1 MKSLICI
8 LAAGLLSTLAMA
20 DDKPAQPSTS
30 NNNTPVV
37 HVDKQSDNKDKNQ
50 SQNASSERAS
60 TVEEQHRHSCPASS
74 DNNDRSHWPSMPSG
88 YY

>member
-8 LAAGLLSTLAMA
+8 LGVGLLSTIAMA
-20 DDKPAQPSTS
+20 DDKPAQPNTS

-37 HVDKQSDNKDKNQ
+37 HVNKQNDNKDKNR
-50 SQNASSERAS
+50 SQDVSSERTS
-60 TVEEQHRHSCPASS
+60 TINEQHRRSCPAAS